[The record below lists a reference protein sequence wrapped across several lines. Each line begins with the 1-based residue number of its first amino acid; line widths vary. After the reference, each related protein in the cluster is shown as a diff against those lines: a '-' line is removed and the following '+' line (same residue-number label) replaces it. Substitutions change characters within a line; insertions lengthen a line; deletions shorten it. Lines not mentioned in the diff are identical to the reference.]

1 VFPASSIE
9 NILRA
14 LATLPILAEL
24 QVDDPAGSKSNASSG
39 GSVLE
44 PTASWPFPNLCK
56 LPGLFGDVKLSTLGP
71 KI

>member
-24 QVDDPAGSKSNASSG
+24 RIDDEAGSSSNASGG
-39 GSVLE
+39 GSI
-44 PTASWPFPNLCK
+44 PAPMASWPFPNLLK
-56 LPGLFGDVKLSTLGP
+56 LPGLFGDLTLTTSGP
-71 KI
+71 KP